1 VAEQARGVVPRGQHR
16 AGRVEGKVAIVT
28 GAGSTPGPGVGTGK
42 AAAVVLAREGASV
55 LLVDLHPE
63 RAEQTRQM
71 ISGEG
76 GKAQVFA
83 ADVTKAA
90 GCEAM
95 VRAAVDS
102 FGAVDILVNNVGLA
116 QLGTVVDTTEDAW
129 DRALDI
135 NLRSA
140 FLASKYA
147 VPVMAEKGTGAIV
160 NIASI
165 SALRGDGTVAYSA
178 AKGGLIAM
186 TVDMA
191 YSHGRQGIRVN
202 AIAPGHIT
210 TPMVL
215 SVSAPGPRA
224 EFMNA
229 MRAEAGLLGT
239 PGTGWDVAWAAVFLA
254 SDEAR
259 WITGAVLPV
268 ESGVLSVTPL
278 LMAPYLRAVPEP
290 GD

>member
-1 VAEQARGVVPRGQHR
+1 
-16 AGRVEGKVAIVT
+16 
-28 GAGSTPGPGVGTGK
+28 
-42 AAAVVLAREGASV
+42 
-55 LLVDLHPE
+55 
-63 RAEQTRQM
+63 
-71 ISGEG
+71 
-76 GKAQVFA
+76 
-83 ADVTKAA
+83 
-90 GCEAM
+90 
-95 VRAAVDS
+95 
-102 FGAVDILVNNVGLA
+102 VDILVNNVGLA
-116 QLGTVVDTTEDAW
+116 QVGTVVDTTEEAW
-129 DRALDI
+129 DRGMDV

-147 VPVMAEKGTGAIV
+147 VPVMSAKGAGAIV

-210 TPMVL
+210 TPMVM
-215 SVSAPGPRA
+215 SVSAPGARA

-239 PGTGWDVAWAAVFLA
+239 PGSGWDVAWAAAFLA

-259 WITGAVLPV
+259 WITGATLPV

-278 LMAPYLRAVPEP
+278 LMAPYLRGVPEP
-290 GD
+290 SE

>member
-1 VAEQARGVVPRGQHR
+1 MVER
-16 AGRVEGKVAIVT
+16 AGRVAGKVAIVT

-42 AAAVVLAREGASV
+42 ATAVVLAREGASV
-55 LLVDLHPE
+55 LLVDLYPE
-63 RAEQTRQM
+63 RAEETRQ
-71 ISGEG
+71 IIEEEG

-83 ADVTKAA
+83 ADVTQAS

-95 VRAAVDS
+95 VGAAVAA
-102 FGAVDILVNNVGLA
+102 FGTVDILVNNVGRA
-116 QLGTVVDTTEDAW
+116 QLGTVVDTTEEDW
-129 DRALDI
+129 DLALDI

-147 VPVMAEKGTGAIV
+147 VPVMAAQGAGAIV

-191 YSHGRQGIRVN
+191 YSHGRQGIRAN

-210 TPMVL
+210 TPMVA
-215 SVSAPGPRA
+215 SVSAPGARA

-229 MRAEAGLLGT
+229 MRSEAGLLGT
-239 PGTGWDVAWAAVFLA
+239 PGTGWDVAWAAAFLA

-278 LMAPYLRAVPEP
+278 LMAPFLRAVPDP

>member
-1 VAEQARGVVPRGQHR
+1 VVERP
-16 AGRVEGKVAIVT
+16 GRVEGKVAIVT

-42 AAAVVLAREGASV
+42 ATAVVLAREGASV
-55 LLVDLHPE
+55 LLVDLYPE
-63 RAEQTRQM
+63 RAEETRQ
-71 ISGEG
+71 IIEEEG

-83 ADVTKAA
+83 ADVTQAS

-95 VRAAVDS
+95 VGAAVAA
-102 FGAVDILVNNVGLA
+102 FGTVDILVNNVGRA
-116 QLGTVVDTTEDAW
+116 QLGTVVDTTEEDW

-147 VPVMAEKGTGAIV
+147 VPVMAAQGAGAIV

-191 YSHGRQGIRVN
+191 YSHGRQGIRAN

-215 SVSAPGPRA
+215 SVSAPGARA

-229 MRAEAGLLGT
+229 MRSEAGLLGT
-239 PGTGWDVAWAAVFLA
+239 PGTGWDVAWAAAFLA

-278 LMAPYLRAVPEP
+278 LMAPFLRAVPDP

>member
-1 VAEQARGVVPRGQHR
+1 MVER

-28 GAGSTPGPGVGTGK
+28 GAGSTPGPGIGTGK
-42 AAAVVLAREGASV
+42 ATAVVLAREGASV

-71 ISGEG
+71 IEEEG
-76 GKAQVFA
+76 GKAIVCA
-83 ADVTKAA
+83 ADVTQAA
-90 GCEAM
+90 ACEAM
-95 VRAAVDS
+95 VRAAIDA
-102 FGAVDILVNNVGLA
+102 FGTVDILVNNIGLA
-116 QLGTVVDTTEDAW
+116 ALGTVVDTTEEAW
-129 DRALDI
+129 DRALDV
-135 NLRSA
+135 NLRTA

-147 VPVMAEKGTGAIV
+147 VPVMAGKGAGAIV
-160 NIASI
+160 NVASI
-165 SALRGDGTVAYSA
+165 SAVRGDGTVAYSA

-215 SVSAPGPRA
+215 SVSAPGARA
-224 EFMNA
+224 EFMNT
-229 MRAEAGLLGT
+229 MRSEAGLLGT
-239 PGTGWDVAWAAVFLA
+239 PGTGWDVAWAAAFLA

-259 WITGAVLPV
+259 WITGVTLPV

-278 LMAPYLRAVPEP
+278 MMAPYLRAIPDPVE
-290 GD
+290 

>member
-1 VAEQARGVVPRGQHR
+1 MVDR

-28 GAGSTPGPGVGTGK
+28 GAGSTPGPGIGTGK
-42 AAAVVLAREGASV
+42 ATAVVLAREGALV

-63 RAEQTRQM
+63 RAEETRQM
-71 ISGEG
+71 IDDEG
-76 GKAQVFA
+76 GTSQVFG
-83 ADVTKAA
+83 ADVTQAA
-90 GCEAM
+90 DCDAM
-95 VRAAVDS
+95 VRAAVDA
-102 FGAVDILVNNVGLA
+102 FGTVDILVNNVGLA
-116 QLGTVVDTTEDAW
+116 SVGTVVDLSEEQW

-135 NLRSA
+135 NLRSV
-140 FLASKYA
+140 FLASKYT
-147 VPVMAEKGTGAIV
+147 VPVMAAQASGAIV
-160 NIASI
+160 NVSSI
-165 SALRGDGTVAYSA
+165 SALRGDGTAAYSA
-178 AKGGLIAM
+178 AKGGVSAL

-215 SVSAPGPRA
+215 SVSEAGPLT
-224 EFMNA
+224 EFTNR

-239 PGTGWDVAWAAVFLA
+239 PGTGWDVAWAAAFLA

-259 WITGAVLPV
+259 WITGVTLPV

-278 LMAPYLRAVPEP
+278 MMAPHLRAVPEP
-290 GD
+290 

>member
-1 VAEQARGVVPRGQHR
+1 MAER

-42 AAAVVLAREGASV
+42 ATAILLAREGARV

-63 RAEQTRQM
+63 RAEETRAV
-71 ISGEG
+71 IADEG
-76 GKAQVFA
+76 GKAEVFG
-83 ADVTKAA
+83 ADVTEASD
-90 GCEAM
+90 CDAM
-95 VRAAVDS
+95 VQAAVAA
-102 FGAVDILVNNVGLA
+102 FGTVDVLVNNVGLA
-116 QLGTVVDTTEDAW
+116 SLGTVVDTTEEAW
-129 DRALDI
+129 DRAMDI

-147 VPVMAEKGTGAIV
+147 VPVMADKGAGAVV
-160 NIASI
+160 NISSI
-165 SALRGDGTVAYSA
+165 SALRGDGTLAYSA
-178 AKGGLIAM
+178 AKGALIAM

-215 SVSAPGPRA
+215 SVSAPGARA
-224 EFMNA
+224 EFMNTL
-229 MRAEAGLLGT
+229 RAEAGLLGT
-239 PGTGWDVAWAAVFLA
+239 PGTGWDVGYAATFLA

-278 LMAPYLRAVPEP
+278 MMASHLRGVPEP
-290 GD
+290 DADD

>member
-1 VAEQARGVVPRGQHR
+1 MVQRE
-16 AGRVEGKVAIVT
+16 GRVEGKVAIVT
-28 GAGSTPGPGVGTGK
+28 GAGSTPGPGIGTGK

-55 LLVDLHPE
+55 VLVDLFPE
-63 RAEQTRQM
+63 RAEQTLAM
-71 ISGEG
+71 IEQEG
-76 GKAQVFA
+76 GKAVVVG
-83 ADVTKAA
+83 ADVSTAQGA
-90 GCEAM
+90 QAM
-95 VRAAVDS
+95 VQAALDA
-102 FGAVDILVNNVGLA
+102 FGTVDILVNNIGRA
-116 QLGTVVDTTEDAW
+116 ALGTVVDTTEEVW
-129 DRALDI
+129 DQALNI
-135 NLRSA
+135 NLRTA
-140 FLASKYA
+140 FLAGKYA
-147 VPVMAEKGTGAIV
+147 VPVMAEKGSGAIV

-202 AIAPGHIT
+202 AVAPGHIT

-224 EFMNA
+224 EFMNT

-239 PGTGWDVAWAAVFLA
+239 PGDGWDVAWATAFLA

-259 WITGAVLPV
+259 WITGVTLPV
-268 ESGVLSVTPL
+268 ESGVLAVTPL
-278 LMAPYLRAVPEP
+278 MMAPHLRAIPEP
-290 GD
+290 GE

>member
-1 VAEQARGVVPRGQHR
+1 MVNRP
-16 AGRVEGKVAIVT
+16 GRVEGKVAIVT
-28 GAGSTPGPGVGTGK
+28 GAGSTPGPGIGTGK
-42 AAAVVLAREGASV
+42 ASAVVLAREGASV
-55 LLVDLHPE
+55 LLVDLHPD
-63 RAEQTRQM
+63 RAEETLRM
-71 ISGEG
+71 IEAEG
-76 GKAQVFA
+76 GKAEVFQ
-83 ADVTKAA
+83 ADVTKQAQA
-90 GCEAM
+90 EAM
-95 VRAAVDS
+95 VRVAVEA
-102 FGAVDILVNNVGLA
+102 FGTVDILVNNIGLA
-116 QLGTVVDTTEDAW
+116 QVGTVVDTTEEAW

-135 NLRSA
+135 NLRTA

-147 VPVMAEKGTGAIV
+147 VPVMAEKGGGSIV
-160 NIASI
+160 NISSI

-186 TVDMA
+186 TIDMA

-215 SVSAPGPRA
+215 SVSAPGARA
-224 EFMNA
+224 DFMNN
-229 MRAEAGLLGT
+229 MRSEAGLLGT
-239 PGTGWDVAWAAVFLA
+239 PGDGWDVGWAVGFLA

-278 LMAPYLRAVPEP
+278 MMAPHLRAIPEP
-290 GD
+290 